1 MIKSELLLPAG
12 SLVKLKTAILYGAD
26 AVYAGTPDMCLRA
39 QSKFSMEELKEGI
52 DFVHAHGKKIYLTLN
67 LFMHNRDVEKL
78 PQFVETLRSLQPDG
92 VLIADP
98 GVFMFVKEHAPEL
111 NLFVSTQAN
120 ICSYQAVKFWQS
132 QGAKLCVLGREVTFE
147 EMKEIREKCPDI
159 ELECFMHGAMC
170 MSYSGRCLISNYL
183 ADRSANQG
191 KCAHCCR
198 WHYKLHLRLKDGTV
212 KEIEIN
218 EDNKNAFEFLLEE
231 EFRPGE
237 YFEVMEDENGGYM
250 LNSKDMC
257 LMPRL
262 PDLLDIGMDSL
273 KVEGRNKT
281 EYYAAIVARTYRQA
295 IDDYYHDPKNWNFE
309 KYMDDLYTLQNR
321 GYCLGFHDGKLTE
334 ISQNYE
340 YTRTLGEWLFAGS
353 IIEWQGDEAVFE
365 VRNFIDQNEFIEFLV
380 PNSLDNIRL
389 TFSEFEDAEN
399 GNITTKVSA
408 GQGKKIRIKPSD
420 WENARFCHSKD
431 RCDQPITSLSM
442 EEIKKLLP
450 QYVIAR
456 KPAALTDE
464 NQTMLNHK
472 KCEFDKL
479 IKQK

>member
-1 MIKSELLLPAG
+1 MLKQAELLLPAG

-39 QSKFSMEELKEGI
+39 QSKFSLEELKEGI
-52 DFVHAHGKKIYLTLN
+52 DFVHARGKKIYLTLN

-78 PQFVETLRSLQPDG
+78 PTFVETLRQLKPDG

-98 GVFMFVKEHAPEL
+98 GVFQYVKDNAPEL

-120 ICSYQAVKFWQS
+120 ICSGQAVKFWQN
-132 QGAKLCVLGREVTFE
+132 QGAKLCVLGREVTYE
-147 EMKEIREKCPDI
+147 EMKEIRETCPDI
-159 ELECFMHGAMC
+159 LLECFMHGAMC

-198 WHYKLHLRLKDGTV
+198 WHYKLHLRLKDGTI
-212 KEIEIN
+212 KEIVIDEN
-218 EDNKNAFEFLLEE
+218 NKDNFEFLLEE

-237 YFEVMEDENGGYM
+237 YFEVVEDEHGGYM

-262 PDLLDIGMDSL
+262 DDLLKIGMDSL

-295 IDDYYHDPKNWNFE
+295 IDDWYASPNNWDYN

-321 GYCLGFHDGKLTE
+321 GYCLGFHDGKLTN

-340 YTRTLGEWLFAGS
+340 YTRTLGDWLFAGS
-353 IIEWQGDEAVFE
+353 KVERQCDDAVFE
-365 VRNFIDQNEFIEFLV
+365 VRNYINSGEFIEFLI
-380 PNSLDNIRL
+380 PGTLENLRL
-389 TFSEFEDAEN
+389 TLETFEDAET
-399 GNITTKVSA
+399 GEIAPKVSA
-408 GQGKKIRIKPSD
+408 GQGKKIRIRPTAWNKPI
-420 WENARFCHSKD
+420 N
-431 RCDQPITSLSM
+431 
-442 EEIKKLLP
+442 EIKKLLP

-456 KPAALTDE
+456 KPAPLQGTNGE
-464 NQTMLNHK
+464 MLNRK
-472 KCEFDKL
+472 KDEFCQLCNK
-479 IKQK
+479 K

>member
-1 MIKSELLLPAG
+1 MLDKAELLLPAG

-39 QSKFSMEELKEGI
+39 QSKFSIEELKEGI
-52 DFVHAHGKKIYLTLN
+52 DFVHQHGKKIYLTLN

-78 PQFVETLRSLQPDG
+78 PTFIETLSQLQPDG

-98 GVFMFVKEHAPEL
+98 GVFQFVKEHAPEL

-159 ELECFMHGAMC
+159 MLECFMHGAMC

-198 WHYKLHLRLKDGTV
+198 WHYKLHLRLKDGTI
-212 KEIEIN
+212 KELTIDEN
-218 EDNKNAFEFLLEE
+218 NKDSFEFLLEE

-237 YFEVMEDENGGYM
+237 YYEVMEDEFGGYM

-262 PDLLDIGMDSL
+262 PDLLGSGMDSL

-295 IDDYYHDPKNWNFE
+295 IDDWYQNPQTWDYQ
-309 KYMDDLYTLQNR
+309 KYMNDLNTLQNR
-321 GYCLGFHDGKLTE
+321 GYCLGFHDGKLTN

-340 YTRTLGEWLFAGS
+340 YTRTLGDWLFAGS
-353 IIEWQGDEAVFE
+353 IVEWQGDDAIFE
-365 VRNFIDQNEFIEFLV
+365 VRNYINSGEFIEFLI
-380 PNSLDNIRL
+380 PNTLENIRL
-389 TFSEFEDAEN
+389 TLSEFEDAQSGE
-399 GNITTKVSA
+399 ITSKVSA
-408 GQGKKIRIKPSD
+408 GQSKKIRIRPQH
-420 WENARFCHSKD
+420 WD
-431 RCDQPITSLSM
+431 RPIT
-442 EEIKKLLP
+442 EIKQQLP

-456 KPAALTDE
+456 KLGVLPQQQAE
-464 NQTMLNHK
+464 MLQHK
-472 KCEFDKL
+472 KEEFQVLCD
-479 IKQK
+479 IKK

>member
-1 MIKSELLLPAG
+1 MLDKAELLLPAG

-39 QSKFSMEELKEGI
+39 QSKFTLEELEEGI

-78 PQFVETLRSLQPDG
+78 PTFIETLRHLHPDG

-98 GVFMFVKEHAPEL
+98 GVFQYVKDNAPEL

-120 ICSYQAVKFWQS
+120 ICSWQAVKFWQN

-159 ELECFMHGAMC
+159 LLECFMHGAMC

-198 WHYKLHLRLKDGTV
+198 WHYKLHLRLKDGTI
-212 KEIEIN
+212 KELIIDEH
-218 EDNKNAFEFLLEE
+218 NKDSFEFLLEE

-237 YFEVMEDENGGYM
+237 YFEVMEDEHGGYM

-262 PDLLDIGMDSL
+262 PDLLSIGMDSL

-281 EYYAAIVARTYRQA
+281 EYYAATVARTYRQA
-295 IDDYYHDPKNWNFE
+295 IDDWYSSPDTWDYN
-309 KYMDDLYTLQNR
+309 KYMPDLYTLQNR
-321 GYCLGFHDGKLTE
+321 GYCLGFHDGKLTN

-340 YTRTLGEWLFAGS
+340 YTRTLGDWLFAGS
-353 IIEWQGDEAVFE
+353 IVEWQGDDAVFE
-365 VRNFIDQNEFIEFLV
+365 IRNYINAGEEIEFLI
-380 PNSLDNIRL
+380 PNSLENITL
-389 TFSEFEDAEN
+389 KLDEFEDSATGE
-399 GNITTKVSA
+399 ITPKVSA
-408 GQGKKIRIKPSD
+408 GQEKKIRIKPNS
-420 WENARFCHSKD
+420 WNR
-431 RCDQPITSLSM
+431 PIA
-442 EEIKKLLP
+442 EIKKLLP
-450 QYVIAR
+450 QYAIAR
-456 KPAALTDE
+456 KFAPLKGENAA
-464 NQTMLNHK
+464 MLQHK
-472 KCEFDKL
+472 KEEFKTL
-479 IKQK
+479 CNK

>member
-1 MIKSELLLPAG
+1 MLNKAELLLPAG

-39 QSKFSMEELKEGI
+39 QSKFSLEELQEGI
-52 DFVHAHGKKIYLTLN
+52 EFVHAHGKKIYLTLN

-78 PQFVETLRSLQPDG
+78 PTFVETLRRLKPDG

-98 GVFMFVKEHAPEL
+98 GVFQFVKDNAPEL

-120 ICSYQAVKFWQS
+120 ICSWQAVKFWQS
-132 QGAKLCVLGREVTFE
+132 QGAKLCVLGREVTYE

-159 ELECFMHGAMC
+159 LLECFMHGAMC

-198 WHYKLHLRLKDGTV
+198 WHYKLHLRLKDGTI
-212 KEIEIN
+212 KEIVIDEN
-218 EDNKNAFEFLLEE
+218 NKDSFEFLLEE

-237 YFEVMEDENGGYM
+237 YFEVVEDEHGGYM

-262 PDLLDIGMDSL
+262 DDLLKIGMDSL

-281 EYYAAIVARTYRQA
+281 EYYAAIVARTYRRA
-295 IDDYYHDPKNWNFE
+295 IDDWYASPQNWDYR

-321 GYCLGFHDGKLTE
+321 GYCLGFHDGKLTN

-340 YTRTLGEWLFAGS
+340 YTRTLGDWLFAGS
-353 IIEWQGDEAVFE
+353 IVEWQGDDAVFE
-365 VRNFIDQNEFIEFLV
+365 VRNFINSGEFIEFLI
-380 PNSLDNIRL
+380 PGTLENLRL
-389 TFSEFEDAEN
+389 TLETFEDAVTGE
-399 GNITTKVSA
+399 TTSKVSA
-408 GQGKKIRIKPSD
+408 GQGKKIRIRPTAWNKPI
-420 WENARFCHSKD
+420 N
-431 RCDQPITSLSM
+431 
-442 EEIKKLLP
+442 EIKKLLP

-456 KPAALTDE
+456 KPAPLQGTNGE
-464 NQTMLNHK
+464 MLNRK
-472 KCEFDKL
+472 KDEFCQLCNKG
-479 IKQK
+479 Q